1 MAFDEGYENNRLKEV
16 RAWLADNVVYIPEP
30 KEVTLFDFEV
40 DWSNWS
46 GEFKIRF
53 DDFVSEDSFGLGM
66 EMTGVPKF
74 YYPMF
79 TSPLGVPASY
89 AAIEITSNTHNAINE
104 ALKRTFPKLKPL
116 GKNRDTGI
124 QIMYN
129 SPIEARLARH
139 EIEETELLVVK
150 GYSVSVLLK
159 NL

>member
-1 MAFDEGYENNRLKEV
+1 MEIDEEYEEGRLKKV
-16 RAWLADNVVYIPEP
+16 LAWLSDNVIDIPEP

-40 DWSNWS
+40 NWSNWS
-46 GEFKIRF
+46 GKFKIRF
-53 DDFVSEDSFGLGM
+53 DDFVSESSFGLGT

-129 SPIEARLARH
+129 SPIEARLSR
-139 EIEETELLVVK
+139 EVIEETKALVVE
-150 GYSVSVLLK
+150 GYSITVRLDDL
-159 NL
+159 

>member
-1 MAFDEGYENNRLKEV
+1 M
-16 RAWLADNVVYIPEP
+16 
-30 KEVTLFDFEV
+30 TLFDFEV

-53 DDFVSEDSFGLGM
+53 DDFVSEDSFELGM

-74 YYPMF
+74 YYLMF

-129 SPIEARLARH
+129 SPMEARLARH

>member
-1 MAFDEGYENNRLKEV
+1 MVFDEEYEQSRLKELQI
-16 RAWLADNVVYIPEP
+16 WLSENVTDVPEP

-40 DWSNWS
+40 NWSNWS
-46 GEFKIRF
+46 GNFKIRF

-124 QIMYN
+124 EITYQ
-129 SPIEARLARH
+129 SSVEARVSREAV
-139 EIEETELLVVK
+139 EETEALVIK
-150 GYSVSVLLK
+150 GYSITVRLDDL
-159 NL
+159 